1 MREEKCNSKR
11 NEISEGNAKFQRQ
24 WWVLKFRV
32 TLFFFFFFHDESGK
46 LGNSESVEPVP
57 ITGSD

>member
-11 NEISEGNAKFQRQ
+11 NEIFEGNANFQRQ
-24 WWVLKFRV
+24 WWVLKFKV
-32 TLFFFFFFHDESGK
+32 AFLFIFFFQDESGK